1 LYVPWWITFFAGFS
15 QNVSSVSK
23 GKWREEEQWKRSSGK
38 GAVRRAA
45 MVNLGEQT
53 RAAHI
58 EEHRECGVRRR
69 DDCVPMLK

>member
-15 QNVSSVSK
+15 QNVSCVSK

-45 MVNLGEQT
+45 
-53 RAAHI
+53 R
-58 EEHRECGVRRR
+58 
-69 DDCVPMLK
+69 